1 MLRAARARWR
11 VLPSAMIAL
20 GGILAV
26 ISRSLHWAT
35 LTFPRITTTTATVP
49 VGHAPLA
56 LFIGI
61 VLIIRGLLG
70 WFASELTAKRGSG
83 WPSSRA

>member
-1 MLRAARARWR
+1 
-11 VLPSAMIAL
+11 MIAL

-49 VGHAPLA
+49 VGHAPW
-56 LFIGI
+56 
-61 VLIIRGLLG
+61 RC
-70 WFASELTAKRGSG
+70 SSGSF
-83 WPSSRA
+83 